1 MIERLSLRTAALA
14 ECGGCD
20 VTMSVCFLG
29 TYSTEHMLVFF
40 FMTHGCAPIYV
51 MGPWGG
57 RWPVLRKVIDSYLG
71 RRFYLAVGR
80 HCVRFGFVSVDCGF
94 TSTDHPRFRGLLA
107 VEQVYTISRSA
118 AGLR

>member
-40 FMTHGCAPIYV
+40 FHDAWLCTDLCHG
-51 MGPWGG
+51 
-57 RWPVLRKVIDSYLG
+57 
-71 RRFYLAVGR
+71 AVGGSLA
-80 HCVRFGFVSVDCGF
+80 RFEEGYRQL
-94 TSTDHPRFRGLLA
+94 PRP
-107 VEQVYTISRSA
+107 TILFGSRTALRSFWFCFC
-118 AGLR
+118 GLRVHEH